1 MPQPFDPELVAEA
14 ADLLAVCNRHALLL
28 ATAESCTGGL
38 LAAVLTEVPG
48 CSSMFERGF
57 ITYSN
62 EAKEQMLGVPAGL
75 IAQHGAVSAEVARA
89 MVEGALRHSRADLAI
104 AITGVA
110 GPDGTEHKP
119 VGLVHF
125 AVGRKG
131 GEILPATSRFG
142 QIGRTEIRLASARE
156 AIRLLH
162 QLLAKTDQAGSVARP

>member
-1 MPQPFDPELVAEA
+1 MSQPFDPELIAQA
-14 ADLLAVCNRHALLL
+14 ADLLAVCNRHELLL

-57 ITYSN
+57 VTYSN
-62 EAKEQMLGVPAGL
+62 TAKEQMLGVPASL
-75 IAQHGAVSAEVARA
+75 IEQHGAVSMEVARA
-89 MVEGALRHSRADLAI
+89 MAEGALLHSQAHIAV

-110 GPDGTEHKP
+110 GPDGTEQKP

-125 AVGRKG
+125 AAAYKG
-131 GEILPATSRFG
+131 GRILPATSRFG

-156 AIRLLH
+156 AIRLL
-162 QLLAKTDQAGSVARP
+162 QRLLAETDQAGRAAGP